1 MSQEKKIVILFAIPD
16 LSGGGAERV
25 FLNLIN
31 NFNRNNFQV
40 HLLVG
45 KLQGNYCKE
54 LTNDLILHELGTTRL
69 LKSLLPMIK
78 IIWQIKPDI
87 ILATLGYVV
96 TASFASFVSFKNSFV
111 ISRFGNTISSFLEE
125 KKKQGSVNY
134 FLQFVINKSVFYL
147 SDLII
152 VQSNHM
158 RKDLNECFKL
168 REKYL
173 QKIVHINNPIQ
184 CDVLNKSKNSNEY
197 NEFFNNNFVYISVGR
212 LDYRKNYEDLIRA
225 FQKVVKDFPN
235 ARLMIIGEG
244 EYRPKLEQIIC
255 ELQLQNFVSLPG
267 FISHPESLVSRSN
280 YYVSSSLYEGVS
292 NSILESLAL
301 GIPVIATNCPSG
313 IREIITEGENGYLV
327 SMSGNVTNN
336 LAEKMS
342 YGYENMHEMNANKI
356 SLMIKE
362 NFDIK
367 VVLEKYEIIISK
379 LQKNSL

>member
-1 MSQEKKIVILFAIPD
+1 MSQEKKIVILFTIPD
-16 LSGGGAERV
+16 FSGGGAERV

-31 NFNRNNFQV
+31 NLNRNNYHV
-40 HLLVG
+40 HVLVG
-45 KLQGNYCKE
+45 KFQGNYCKE
-54 LTNDLILHELGTTRL
+54 LTNDVFLHELGTTRL
-69 LKSLLPMIK
+69 LKSLMPMIK
-78 IIWQIKPDI
+78 IIWKIKPDI

-96 TASFASFVSFKNSFV
+96 TASFASLFSFKNSFV

-134 FLQFVINKSVFYL
+134 LLQFLINKSVFYF
-147 SDLII
+147 SDVII

-173 QKIVHINNPIQ
+173 KKIVQINNPIQ
-184 CDVLNKSKNSNEY
+184 FDILNKSKNTNDFS
-197 NEFFNNNFVYISVGR
+197 EFFNNNFVYISVGR

-225 FQKVVKDFPN
+225 FRKVVIDSPN

-255 ELQLQNFVSLPG
+255 ELQLQNFIKLPG

-280 YYVSSSLYEGVS
+280 FYVSSSLYEGVS

-313 IREIITEGENGYLV
+313 VSEIITEGENGYLV
-327 SMSGNVTNN
+327 SMSGNIVNN

-342 YGYENMHEMNANKI
+342 YGYENIDEMNSNKI
-356 SLMIKE
+356 SSMIKN

-367 VVLEKYEIIISK
+367 VVLEKYEIMISK
-379 LQKNSL
+379 LLKK